1 MKRLLIIYHSQSG
14 NTERMAQAVFAGAK
28 REPEITVR
36 LVRALDAGLD
46 DLLQA
51 DALLIGSPENFG
63 TMAGAVKDFFDRTFY
78 PAQEHS
84 INLPYAL
91 FISAGNDGSGAIR
104 QIERIVVGYPM
115 KKVADPALCV
125 GEADEAMLQAC
136 EELGQAMVAGLA
148 LGIY

>member
-1 MKRLLIIYHSQSG
+1 MKELLIIYHSQSS
-14 NTERMAQAVFAGAK
+14 NTEQLAQAAFAGAR
-28 REPEITVR
+28 REPEVR
-36 LVRALDAGLD
+36 TRLKRAQDAGLG

-63 TMAGAVKDFFDRTFY
+63 AMAGAVKDFFDRTFY
-78 PAQEHS
+78 PAQEHGL
-84 INLPYAL
+84 NLPYAL

-115 KKVADPALCV
+115 KKVADPVLCV
-125 GEADEAMLQAC
+125 GEADDAILQAC
-136 EELGQAMVAGLA
+136 DELGQAMAAGLA

>member
-28 REPEITVR
+28 REPEIAAR
-36 LVRALDAGLD
+36 LKRALDAGLD

-136 EELGQAMVAGLA
+136 EELGQAMAAGLA

>member
-1 MKRLLIIYHSQSG
+1 MKQLLIIYHSQSG

-28 REPEITVR
+28 REPEITTC
-36 LVRALDAGLD
+36 LMRALDAGLD

-63 TMAGAVKDFFDRTFY
+63 AMAGAVKDFFDRTFY

-115 KKVADPALCV
+115 KKVADPALCI
-125 GEADEAMLQAC
+125 GEADETMLQAC
-136 EELGQAMVAGLA
+136 EELGQAMAAGLA

>member
-14 NTERMAQAVFAGAK
+14 NTQDLAAAVYNGALREDEIHTTIK
-28 REPEITVR
+28 RVQ
-36 LVRALDAGLD
+36 DAGLA
-46 DLLQA
+46 DLVEA
-51 DALLIGSPENFG
+51 DALLLGSPENFG

-78 PAQEHS
+78 PAQQQG

-104 QIERIVVGYPM
+104 QIDRIVGAYPM
-115 KKVADPALCV
+115 KKIAQPVICV
-125 GEADEAMLQAC
+125 GEADDAVLLAC
-136 EELGQAMVAGLA
+136 EELGQGVAVGLS

>member
-136 EELGQAMVAGLA
+136 EELGQAMAAGLA